1 MNNKKIIF
9 MGTPEIATKYL
20 NNLLQNEI
28 SIFSVFTQPP
38 KKKSRGMKL
47 KKSPVHILAEENNIT
62 VFHPINFDED
72 ILNKLKE
79 IEPDLIIVMAYG
91 KILPREILELPK
103 HGCIN
108 IHVSILPRWR
118 GAAPIE
124 HTLINGD
131 NETGISIIKLEEE
144 LDAGPIISQ
153 SKITIPDN
161 YNKLDLTN
169 HLTDIGTKLLIDTIP
184 LILDNKHNLTHQDQS
199 RATYANKIISESRQI
214 NFDTSKKNIL
224 NHIRAH
230 APKPGAWFTFKN
242 ERIKI
247 IKARAGLDKGERST
261 ILNNKFEIGCEDGSI
276 EPLILQRE
284 GRNIINKD
292 EFIRGFTFNIND
304 IVNA

>member
-9 MGTPEIATKYL
+9 MGTPEIATQYL
-20 NNLLQNEI
+20 NNLLQNDI

-38 KKKSRGMKL
+38 KKKFRGMIL
-47 KKSPVHILAEENNIT
+47 NKSPVHILAEKNNIP
-62 VFHPINFDED
+62 VFYPINFDRD
-72 ILNKLKE
+72 ILKKLKE

-91 KILPREILELPK
+91 KILPKEILELPK

-124 HTLINGD
+124 HALINGD

-144 LDAGPIISQ
+144 LDTGPIISQ
-153 SKITIPDN
+153 SKIAIPNN
-161 YNKLDLTN
+161 YNKLELTN
-169 HLTDIGTKLLIDTIP
+169 SLTDIGTKLLIDTIP
-184 LILDNKHNLTHQDQS
+184 LIFNNTYTLTLQDQS
-199 RATYANKIISESRQI
+199 KVTYAIKITSESRQI

-230 APKPGAWFTFKN
+230 APKPCAWFTLKN

-247 IKARAGLDKGERST
+247 IEARAGLNKGKRST

-292 EFIRGFTFNIND
+292 EFVRGFSFNIND

>member
-9 MGTPEIATKYL
+9 MGTPEIATQYL
-20 NNLLQNEI
+20 NNLLQNDI

-38 KKKSRGMKL
+38 KKKSRGMIL
-47 KKSPVHILAEENNIT
+47 NKSPVHILAEKNNIP
-62 VFHPINFDED
+62 VFYPINFDRD

-91 KILPREILELPK
+91 KILPKEILELPK

-124 HTLINGD
+124 HALINGD

-153 SKITIPDN
+153 SKIAIPNN
-161 YNKLDLTN
+161 YNKLELTN
-169 HLTDIGTKLLIDTIP
+169 SLTDIGTKLLIDTIP
-184 LILDNKHNLTHQDQS
+184 LILNNTYTLTLQDQS
-199 RATYANKIISESRQI
+199 KVTYAIKITSESRQI

-230 APKPGAWFTFKN
+230 APKPGAWFTIKN

-247 IKARAGLDKGERST
+247 IEARAGLNKGKRST
-261 ILNNKFEIGCEDGSI
+261 ILNNQFEIGCEDGSI

-292 EFIRGFTFNIND
+292 EFVRGFSFNIND

>member
-9 MGTPEIATKYL
+9 MGTPEIATQYL
-20 NNLLQNEI
+20 NNLLQNDI

-38 KKKSRGMKL
+38 KKKSRGMIL
-47 KKSPVHILAEENNIT
+47 NKSPVHILAEKNNIP
-62 VFHPINFDED
+62 VFYPINFDRD

-91 KILPREILELPK
+91 KILPKEILELPK

-124 HTLINGD
+124 HALINGD

-153 SKITIPDN
+153 SKIAIPNN
-161 YNKLDLTN
+161 YNKLELTN
-169 HLTDIGTKLLIDTIP
+169 SLTDIGTKLLIDTIP
-184 LILDNKHNLTHQDQS
+184 LIFNNTYTLTLQDQS
-199 RATYANKIISESRQI
+199 KVTYAIKITSESRQI

-230 APKPGAWFTFKN
+230 APKPGAWFTIKN

-247 IKARAGLDKGERST
+247 IEARAGLNKGKRST
-261 ILNNKFEIGCEDGSI
+261 ILNNQFEIGCEDGSI

-292 EFIRGFTFNIND
+292 EFVRGFSFNIND

>member
-9 MGTPEIATKYL
+9 MGTPQIATQYL
-20 NNLLQNEI
+20 NNLLQNHI
-28 SIFSVFTQPP
+28 SIFAVFTQPP
-38 KKKSRGMKL
+38 KKKSRGMIL
-47 KKSPVHILAEENNIT
+47 NKSPVHILAEKNNIS
-62 VFHPINFDED
+62 VFHPINFYED

-79 IEPDLIIVMAYG
+79 IKPDLIIVMAYG
-91 KILPREILELPK
+91 KILPKEILELPK

-124 HTLINGD
+124 HALINGD

-144 LDAGPIISQ
+144 LDSGPIISQ
-153 SKITIPDN
+153 SKIAIPDN
-161 YNKLDLTN
+161 YNKLQLTN
-169 HLTDIGTKLLIDTIP
+169 SLTEIGTKLLIDTIP
-184 LILDNKHNLTHQDQS
+184 RIFNNTYTLTLQDQS
-199 RATYANKIISESRQI
+199 KVTYAKKITSESRKI
-214 NFDTSKKNIL
+214 NFDKSKKNIL

-230 APKPGAWFTFKN
+230 APKPSAWFTFKN

-247 IKARAGLDKGERST
+247 IKARAGLNKGKRST
-261 ILNNKFEIGCEDGSI
+261 ILNNQFEIGCEDGSI

-292 EFIRGFTFNIND
+292 EFVRGFSFNIND

>member
-9 MGTPEIATKYL
+9 MGTPEISTQYL
-20 NNLLQNEI
+20 NNLLQNDI
-28 SIFSVFTQPP
+28 IIFSVFTQPP

-199 RATYANKIISESRQI
+199 RATYANKITSESRKI

-284 GRNIINKD
+284 GRKIINKD

-304 IVNA
+304 IVSA

>member
-9 MGTPEIATKYL
+9 MGTPEIATQYL
-20 NNLLQNEI
+20 NNLLQNDI

-38 KKKSRGMKL
+38 KKKSRGMIL
-47 KKSPVHILAEENNIT
+47 NKSPVHILAEKNNIP
-62 VFHPINFDED
+62 VFYPKNFDKD

-79 IEPDLIIVMAYG
+79 TEPDLIIVMAYG
-91 KILPREILELPK
+91 KILPKEILELPK

-124 HTLINGD
+124 HALINGD

-153 SKITIPDN
+153 SKIAIPNN
-161 YNKLDLTN
+161 YNKLELTN
-169 HLTDIGTKLLIDTIP
+169 SLTEIGTKLLIDTIP
-184 LILDNKHNLTHQDQS
+184 HIFNNTYTLTLQDQS
-199 RATYANKIISESRQI
+199 KVTYAIKITSESRQI

-230 APKPGAWFTFKN
+230 APKPSAWFTIKN
-242 ERIKI
+242 EKIKI
-247 IKARAGLDKGERST
+247 IEARAGLNKGKRST
-261 ILNNKFEIGCEDGSI
+261 ILNNQFEIGCEDGSI

-292 EFIRGFTFNIND
+292 EFVRGFSFNIND

>member
-9 MGTPEIATKYL
+9 MGTPEIATQYL
-20 NNLLQNEI
+20 NNLLQNDI

-38 KKKSRGMKL
+38 KKKSRGMIL
-47 KKSPVHILAEENNIT
+47 NKSPVHILAEKNNIP
-62 VFHPINFDED
+62 VFYPINFDRD

-91 KILPREILELPK
+91 KILPKEILELPK

-124 HTLINGD
+124 HALINGD

-153 SKITIPDN
+153 SKIPIPND
-161 YNKLDLTN
+161 YNKLELTN
-169 HLTDIGTKLLIDTIP
+169 SLTDIGTKLLIDTIP
-184 LILDNKHNLTHQDQS
+184 LIFNNTYTLTLQDHS
-199 RATYANKIISESRQI
+199 KVTYAIKITSESRQI

-230 APKPGAWFTFKN
+230 APKPGAWFTIKN
-242 ERIKI
+242 EKIKI
-247 IKARAGLDKGERST
+247 IEARAGLNKGKRST
-261 ILNNKFEIGCEDGSI
+261 ILNNQFEIGCEDGSI

-292 EFIRGFTFNIND
+292 EFVRGFSFNIND

>member
-9 MGTPEIATKYL
+9 MGTPEISTQYL
-20 NNLLQNEI
+20 NNLLQNDI

-38 KKKSRGMKL
+38 KKKSRGMIL
-47 KKSPVHILAEENNIT
+47 NKSPVHILAEENNIS
-62 VFHPINFDED
+62 VFHPINFDAD

-79 IEPDLIIVMAYG
+79 IKPDLIIVMAYG
-91 KILPREILELPK
+91 KILSKEILELPK

-124 HTLINGD
+124 HALINGD

-144 LDAGPIISQ
+144 LDSGPIISQ
-153 SKITIPDN
+153 SKIAIPDN
-161 YNKLDLTN
+161 YNKLQLTN
-169 HLTDIGTKLLIDTIP
+169 SLTDIGTKLLIDTIP
-184 LILDNKHNLTHQDQS
+184 RIFNNTYTLTPQDQNKV
-199 RATYANKIISESRQI
+199 TYAKKITSESRQI

-230 APKPGAWFTFKN
+230 APKPSAWFTFKN

-247 IKARAGLDKGERST
+247 IKARAGLNKGKRST
-261 ILNNKFEIGCEDGSI
+261 ILNNQFEIGCEDGSI

-292 EFIRGFTFNIND
+292 EFVRGFSFNIND